1 MGVVA
6 QLTPATVIAGA
17 VTLLKLLPLSS
28 LYFFLFVADSPVF
41 VLRDAGLNFMAIHP
55 RYNLLTN
62 NCQNLVESLVKL
74 LCDGKVI
81 SQPMLNEELSLLS
94 PKIARDLMVAR
105 LRSKLDASNEDEERE
120 DVKEDADI
128 IKTWFHK
135 IHH

>member
-1 MGVVA
+1 MIPG
-6 QLTPATVIAGA
+6 T

>member
-1 MGVVA
+1 M
-6 QLTPATVIAGA
+6 IAGA

>member
-1 MGVVA
+1 M
-6 QLTPATVIAGA
+6 IAGV

-28 LYFFLFVADSPVF
+28 LYFFLFVADSPAF